1 MGYKAPKAAKA
12 YGAPK
17 AKAPKAS
24 KGTYG
29 AAKGHKFFK
38 GLKAHKA
45 SKSAAPSYPEPQGV
59 YDAGV
64 SSGYAVKNDEWTPVN
79 GAAGSVESANYNPEE
94 SSYNN
99 YDLKGLQSED
109 RADVDE
115 SGEVEEEEEGEE
127 EEEEL
132 ERTVGSVLTINK

>member
-1 MGYKAPKAAKA
+1 MGTGYESVPVPTGYETAPAGYDA
-12 YGAPK
+12 GAG
-17 AKAPKAS
+17 AS
-24 KGTYG
+24 YAVDPAGLDAG
-29 AAKGHKFFK
+29 AGYAV
-38 GLKAHKA
+38 A
-45 SKSAAPSYPEPQGV
+45 PQG

-127 EEEEL
+127 EE
-132 ERTVGSVLTINK
+132 